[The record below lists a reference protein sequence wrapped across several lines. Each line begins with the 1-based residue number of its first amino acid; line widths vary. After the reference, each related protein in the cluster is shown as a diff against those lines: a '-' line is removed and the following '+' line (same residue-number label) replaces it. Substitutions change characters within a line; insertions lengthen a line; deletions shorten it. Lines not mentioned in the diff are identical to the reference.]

1 MLNLLFRMFLS
12 TSSSAVGRM
21 LSRRIKR
28 APIASFDS
36 DCSFSACSLKMLRLI
51 SSAGV
56 GRSASFS
63 DKLSLRAILA
73 ARSVPGGSS
82 RYNIGPSLESL
93 SSSSSFDPPAE
104 PLALPYGRAF
114 SLFSIV
120 QGKPNLIGRELQS
133 EFTSLSIRLKV
144 FSTNSS

>member
-1 MLNLLFRMFLS
+1 MFLS

-28 APIASFDS
+28 APIASFVS
-36 DCSFSACSLKMLRLI
+36 GASFSAWSLKIFRLI
-51 SSAGV
+51 SSCRS

-73 ARSVPGGSS
+73 ARSGGSS

-93 SSSSSFDPPAE
+93 SSSSSCDP
-104 PLALPYGRAF
+104 LPYGRAF
-114 SLFSIV
+114 SLFSMV
-120 QGKPNLIGRELQS
+120 QGKPNRIGREL
-133 EFTSLSIRLKV
+133 EEKWFIRFEKN
-144 FSTNSS
+144 FKIKIQN